1 MLRDLKFAF
10 RQLFKAPAFTIAA
23 ATVLALGIGVNTA
36 VFSLVNT
43 LFFAPP
49 AYVKPHELVQLFSQ
63 DKKDPKKFR
72 GFSYPTY
79 VDVREQNTV
88 FTDVMS
94 FNLALIGIGQKGDT
108 RRAFAGIVSSNY
120 FSVLGVPVARGRA
133 FVPEEEAPGHN
144 TPVAIV
150 SYSYWQK
157 HDLDPGVLGSQV
169 FINGRSFTI
178 VGVTPK
184 GFVGTMQVLS
194 PEVWLP
200 MSVYDQV
207 ANDWSFTSDNK
218 TTIDDR
224 KGTQLRVMG
233 RLKPGMTAAAAKP
246 ALEGL
251 AANLEKAYP
260 VEQKDQTFLA
270 ERVSRNTVSN
280 TPGSDSGI
288 KAIAPLLLGMA
299 VVVLLVA
306 CLNLANM
313 LLARGTARRKEIAIR
328 LALGSSRWRIVR
340 QLLTEGFLLALL
352 GGAGGLI
359 LGLWSSDLLVG
370 SMRKLMPL
378 DIIWLTGPNPV
389 ILAATFGFCLL
400 GTLMFALGPAL
411 KISRSAVVTDL
422 KEHAGEDVVRRRWKF
437 LPRNPLVVVQIAFSL
452 ALITAAAL
460 FIRGAGKAASV
471 DTGLKPGASYILEV
485 DASLAGYEPKRAQEL
500 YQNLSERL
508 AALPGVEHASIS
520 STVPFGMISLDRT
533 AQRAGVHL
541 GPDARPATAAEGLGF
556 KAAWDSVGADY
567 FSTVGLPVIRGRAFS
582 EAEAT
587 QPGPKVAIIDEIL
600 AKKLWPDGDALGQH
614 IQYAAENAPA
624 GARGRAA
631 TGASPNLNEEEKQK
645 ETIEI
650 VGIVPAT
657 RHQLFEMEEPGG
669 AIYLPF
675 ARGFQ
680 SDVSFF
686 VRFRSLASGNEA
698 ITADLLRRTVR
709 DVDPSIPILSLRT
722 FAQYLDSN
730 LDLWL
735 VRAGAALFS
744 IFGGLA
750 LGLAVVGLY
759 GVKAYSVARRTR
771 EIGIRMALGAQA
783 GAVLR
788 MIMGEGSIMLV
799 SGIAI
804 GLLLAMATAKILSGI
819 LYGVGAL
826 DPVAFTVAPLVL
838 TIAALIAT
846 WLPARR
852 ATQVDPVQALRAE

>member
-1 MLRDLKFAF
+1 MIGDFKFAF
-10 RQLFKAPAFTIAA
+10 RQLVKAPAFTMAA

-49 AYVKPHELVQLFSQ
+49 AYSKPHEMVQLFSQ
-63 DKKDPKKFR
+63 NKKDPKKFR

-79 VDVREQNTV
+79 LDIRQQNTV
-88 FTDVMS
+88 FSDVMG
-94 FNLALIGIGQKGDT
+94 FNVAFVGLGQKGDT
-108 RRAFAGIVSSNY
+108 RRAFSAVVTSNY
-120 FSVLGVPVARGRA
+120 FSVLGVPLLRGRA
-133 FVPEEEAPGHN
+133 FLPQEETPGHHAS
-144 TPVAIV
+144 VAIV
-150 SYSYWQK
+150 NYSYWQK
-157 HDLDPGVLGSQV
+157 HGLDPGVLGSQLLV
-169 FINGRSFTI
+169 NGRSFTI
-178 VGVTPK
+178 VGIAPK
-184 GFVGTMQVLS
+184 GFVGTMQILS

-207 ANDWSFTSDNK
+207 ANDFESDNK
-218 TTIDDR
+218 TTIEDR
-224 KGTQLRVMG
+224 NGTQVRIMG

-246 ALEGL
+246 ALEVL

-260 VEQKDQTFLA
+260 VEQKDQTFITA
-270 ERVSRNTVSN
+270 PVSRNSVSN
-280 TPGSDSGI
+280 NPAAESGTKI
-288 KAIAPLLLGMA
+288 IAPLLLGMA

-313 LLARGTARRKEIAIR
+313 LLARSTARRKEIAIR

-340 QLLTEGFLLALL
+340 QLLTEGFALAVL
-352 GGAGGLI
+352 GGMGGLI

-378 DIIWLTGPNPV
+378 DIVWLAGPNPV

-411 KISRSAVVTDL
+411 KISRTGVVTDL
-422 KEHAGEDVVRRRWKF
+422 KENAGEDVVRRRWKF

-460 FIRGAGKAASV
+460 FIRGASKAASV
-471 DTGLKPGASYILEV
+471 DTGLRPGASYVLEV
-485 DASLAGYEPKRAQEL
+485 DASLAGYEPTRAQEL
-500 YQNLSERL
+500 YRNLNDRL

-520 STVPFGMISLDRT
+520 SVVPFGMFELSRKV
-533 AQRAGVHL
+533 QRAGLRVA
-541 GPDARPATAAEGLGF
+541 PDSKPATAADGLAF
-556 KAAWDSVGADY
+556 EASWNSVGADY
-567 FSTVGLPVIRGRAFS
+567 FSTVGLPVVRGRAFT

-587 QPGPKVAIIDEIL
+587 QPGPKVAVIDEVL
-600 AKKLWPDGDALGQH
+600 AKKLWADGEALGQR
-614 IQYAAENAPA
+614 IQYAAANTPSAQGA
-624 GARGRAA
+624 GGGHIGRSADVND
-631 TGASPNLNEEEKQK
+631 GEKQQ

-657 RHQLFEMEEPGG
+657 RHALFEKEPSGG
-669 AIYLPF
+669 IYLPF

-680 SDVSFF
+680 SDISFF
-686 VRFRSLASGNEA
+686 VRFHSLAPGTEA
-698 ITADLLRRTVR
+698 STTDLIRRTVR
-709 DVDPSIPILSLRT
+709 EIDPSIPILSLRT
-722 FAQYLDSN
+722 FAQHLDAN

-744 IFGGLA
+744 VFGGLA

-788 MIMGEGSIMLV
+788 MIMFEGSIMLV
-799 SGIAI
+799 TGVVI
-804 GLLLAMATAKILSGI
+804 GLLLSMATAKALSGI
-819 LYGVGAL
+819 LYEVGAL
-826 DPVAFTVAPLVL
+826 DPVAFTAAPLVL
-838 TIAALIAT
+838 AAAALIAT

-852 ATQVDPVQALRAE
+852 ATRVNPIQALRTE

>member
-1 MLRDLKFAF
+1 MNMIGDFKFAF
-10 RQLFKAPAFTIAA
+10 RQLFKTPGFTIAA

-43 LFFAPP
+43 LFFASP
-49 AYVKPHELVQLFSQ
+49 AYVKPHEMVQLFSQ

-79 VDVREQNTV
+79 IDVREQNTV
-88 FTDVMS
+88 FTDVLS

-108 RRAFAGIVSSNY
+108 RRTFAGIVSSNY

-133 FVPEEEAPGHN
+133 FLPEEETPGRN
-144 TPVAIV
+144 APVAIV

-157 HDLDPGVLGSQV
+157 HDLDPSVLGSQV

-178 VGVTPK
+178 VGIAPN

-200 MSVYDQV
+200 ISVYDQV
-207 ANDWSFTSDNK
+207 ANDFESENK

-224 KGTQLRVMG
+224 KGTQLRIMG
-233 RLKPGMTAAAAKP
+233 RLKPGMTSAAARP
-246 ALEGL
+246 ALEAL

-260 VEQKDQTFLA
+260 VEQKDQTFIA
-270 ERVSRNTVSN
+270 DRVPRNTVSN
-280 TPGSDSGI
+280 RPGADSKI

-299 VVVLLVA
+299 AVVLLVA

-328 LALGSSRWRIVR
+328 LALGGSRWRIVR
-340 QLLTEGFLLALL
+340 QLLTEGFVLALL
-352 GGAGGLI
+352 GGVGGLV

-378 DIIWLTGPNPV
+378 DIVWLTGPNPA

-400 GTLMFALGPAL
+400 GTLLFALGPAL
-411 KISRSAVVTDL
+411 KISRNAVITEL
-422 KEHAGEDVVRRRWKF
+422 KEHAGEDVVRRHWKF
-437 LPRNPLVVVQIAFSL
+437 LPRNPLVVTQIAFSL

-460 FIRGAGKAASV
+460 FIRGAGKAASI
-471 DTGLKPGASYILEV
+471 DTGLRPGASFLLEV
-485 DASLAGYEPKRAQEL
+485 DASLAGYEPKRVQEIYRIL
-500 YQNLSERL
+500 NERL
-508 AALPGVEHASIS
+508 AGLPGVENASIS
-520 STVPFGMISLDRT
+520 STVPFGMISSDRT
-533 AQRAGVHL
+533 VQRAGLHP
-541 GPDARPATAAEGLGF
+541 GPDAKPASAADGLAF
-556 KAAWDSVGADY
+556 KASWNSVGANY
-567 FSTVGLPVIRGRAFS
+567 FSTVGLPVRGRVFS
-582 EAEAT
+582 ESEAT
-587 QPGPKVAIIDEIL
+587 QPGPNVAIIDEIL
-600 AKKLWPDGDALGQH
+600 AKKLWPDGEALGQR
-614 IQYAAENAPA
+614 IQYAGGNTPA
-624 GARGRAA
+624 DQRGAGSA
-631 TGASPNLNEEEKQK
+631 TGTSGGLGGEKKQE

-650 VGIVPAT
+650 VGIAPVT
-657 RHQLFEMEEPGG
+657 RHQLFEFEESAGS
-669 AIYLPF
+669 IYLPF

-698 ITADLLRRTVR
+698 SAADLLRRTVR
-709 DVDPSIPILSLRT
+709 DVDPSLPILSLRT
-722 FAQYLDSN
+722 FAQHLDSN

-744 IFGGLA
+744 IFGALA

-759 GVKAYSVARRTR
+759 GVKSYSVARRTR

-783 GAVLR
+783 GAVLK
-788 MIMGEGSIMLV
+788 MIMREGSIMLV

-804 GLLLAMATAKILSGI
+804 GLLLAIATARILSGI

-838 TIAALIAT
+838 AIAALIAT

-852 ATQVDPVQALRAE
+852 ATQINPIQALRAE